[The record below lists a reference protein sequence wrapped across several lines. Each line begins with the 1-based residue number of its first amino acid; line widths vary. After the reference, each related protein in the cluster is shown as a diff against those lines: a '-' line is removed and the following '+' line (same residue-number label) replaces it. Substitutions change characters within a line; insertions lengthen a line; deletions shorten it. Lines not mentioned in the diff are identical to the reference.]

1 MMRAGLIMV
10 RPLVGLAFRQG
21 AALGTYIPETTRVG
35 KALEFALSV
44 SYIDPVT
51 VLIDLPSMDQHVPT

>member
-1 MMRAGLIMV
+1 MA

-21 AALGTYIPETTRVG
+21 AQRWGLIFPETTRVET
-35 KALEFALSV
+35 ALEFALIV

-51 VLIDLPSMDQHVPT
+51 FGTSLTVLIDFPSMDQHVPT